1 MRWQKGIHSE
11 QIPPV

>member
-1 MRWQKGIHSE
+1 MRWQKGIHSK